1 MIALLN
7 GDVDLCSYISR
18 CTFDLKQDYPK
29 IYKDTK
35 VIYRTDKIPNDTISV
50 RGDMSKQW
58 KTKISNAF
66 LDISKSEKG
75 KKILTDIYGHQGYEK
90 AKDSDF
96 DTVRKYRKLVEE

>member
-7 GDVDLCSYISR
+7 GDVDVATYQ
-18 CTFDLKQDYPK
+18 DAHLKARLSK

-66 LDISKSEKG
+66 
-75 KKILTDIYGHQGYEK
+75 
-90 AKDSDF
+90 
-96 DTVRKYRKLVEE
+96 

>member
-7 GDVDLCSYISR
+7 GDVDAVATYQDAR
-18 CTFDLKQDYPK
+18 ADLKQDYPK

-58 KTKISNAF
+58 KTKITNAF
-66 LDISKSEKG
+66 LDISKSEK
-75 KKILTDIYGHQGYEK
+75 
-90 AKDSDF
+90 
-96 DTVRKYRKLVEE
+96 VRKYLQIFMGIKAMKKQRIVTLIQ